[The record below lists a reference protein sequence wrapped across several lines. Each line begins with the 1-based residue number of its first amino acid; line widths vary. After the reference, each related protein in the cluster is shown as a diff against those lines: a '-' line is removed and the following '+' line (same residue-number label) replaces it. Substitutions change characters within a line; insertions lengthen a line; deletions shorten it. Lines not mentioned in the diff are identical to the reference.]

1 MLEEAG
7 TGRTY
12 KLQPAGSNP
21 GSSSCEVAVLNHC
34 AAHIWKLLPV
44 WKTVR
49 HLRAQM
55 LSLSYKDEDMWWGH
69 TDSLLTILFQALR
82 CPHLWLSRPPLCGL
96 KYVCVC
102 GNCENLTKIVRV
114 SVAGKG
120 LQEKTNR
127 RRDCTCTHVCVSGGP
142 IWTEAWDLLSVSH
155 FSAVLWFS
163 SSDRPRSGN
172 WH

>member
-1 MLEEAG
+1 MRSYGFTPHHPLPG
-7 TGRTY
+7 T
-12 KLQPAGSNP
+12 
-21 GSSSCEVAVLNHC
+21 AVS
-34 AAHIWKLLPV
+34 
-44 WKTVR
+44 T
-49 HLRAQM
+49 
-55 LSLSYKDEDMWWGH
+55 
-69 TDSLLTILFQALR
+69 
-82 CPHLWLSRPPLCGL
+82 PPLCGL

-155 FSAVLWFS
+155 FSVFQQWQAKEWKLALTSNYILPACQGLWDYRLTGLQSALPFCTLILS
-163 SSDRPRSGN
+163 FPCLPCVRAYLCFQTSPIQWFNYLFLILLSPGK
-172 WH
+172 